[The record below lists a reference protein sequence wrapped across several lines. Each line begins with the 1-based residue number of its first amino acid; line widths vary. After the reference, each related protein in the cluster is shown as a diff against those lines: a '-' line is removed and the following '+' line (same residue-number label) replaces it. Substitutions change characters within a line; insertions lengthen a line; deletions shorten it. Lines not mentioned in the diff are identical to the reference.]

1 MVRFAPTGV
10 VDARNGGAYQAANA
24 LPYQAGVVY
33 KVQMTINVAARTYS
47 ATVTPP
53 GGAAVLI
60 ANNYAFRSEQASA
73 TSLANIAAYAQVG
86 SHVTS
91 AIVLQGGGMPPSA
104 PTGLRVIE
112 RP

>member
-1 MVRFAPTGV
+1 
-10 VDARNGGAYQAANA
+10 
-24 LPYQAGVVY
+24 
-33 KVQMTINVAARTYS
+33 MTVNVAARTYS

-53 GGAAVLI
+53 GASPVTI
-60 ANNYAFRSEQASA
+60 ASDYAFRSEQASVA
-73 TSLANIAAYAQVG
+73 SLANIAAFAQVG

-91 AIVLQGGGMPPSA
+91 AISVEGASTPPSA